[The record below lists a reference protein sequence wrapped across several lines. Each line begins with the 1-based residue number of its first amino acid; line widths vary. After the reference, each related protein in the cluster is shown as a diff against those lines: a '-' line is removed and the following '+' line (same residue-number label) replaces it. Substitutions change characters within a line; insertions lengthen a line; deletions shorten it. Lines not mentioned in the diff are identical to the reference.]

1 MTNVPRHTWTRCDN
15 NLQWSKYRDMRRRS
29 LEMWHIRTADTDW
42 RCPWRNGRSNV
53 VWMYSCLWKR
63 ANRQSVYGD
72 TCVDVSTA
80 RRCARTVKCDIVTTT
95 NLHDHPR
102 SLTSQQTVAA
112 LGLMTFYCT
121 RCTAANWHPVASFP
135 QVEGTPQG
143 IQLRVWPC
151 GANSCACLVAGGD
164 QISFSTVATA
174 SPALASV
181 CGIAVVTT

>member
-1 MTNVPRHTWTRCDN
+1 MCPDIHGPDVIIISNEVNIGTCGGVRLKCDTYAQQTLIGDVHGEMVEATWCECIPVCG
-15 NLQWSKYRDMRRRS
+15 S
-29 LEMWHIRTADTDW
+29 L
-42 RCPWRNGRSNV
+42 
-53 VWMYSCLWKR
+53 R

-80 RRCARTVKCDIVTTT
+80 RRCARTVKYDIVTTT

-112 LGLMTFYCT
+112 LGLMTFYRT

-143 IQLRVWPC
+143 IQLRV
-151 GANSCACLVAGGD
+151 
-164 QISFSTVATA
+164 
-174 SPALASV
+174 
-181 CGIAVVTT
+181 

>member
-1 MTNVPRHTWTRCDN
+1 MCPDIHGPDVIIISNEVNIGTCGGVRLKCDTYAQQT
-15 NLQWSKYRDMRRRS
+15 LIGDVHG
-29 LEMWHIRTADTDW
+29 EMVVW
-42 RCPWRNGRSNV
+42 NV

-112 LGLMTFYCT
+112 LGLMTFYLT

-164 QISFSTVATA
+164 HISFSTVATA